1 MKTLIVGRYS
11 QQADAESARREL
23 LRVGF
28 PAREM
33 SLFYVSPQGQHAT
46 YPVGGDEDESAGTH
60 EARAGAVRGAAGGV
74 GAGAL
79 VGVATLPVLG
89 PGAPVLGAAVGAY
102 TGALVGALKNMEEPE
117 ASADSASPR
126 GEPSADAAPR
136 KAGML
141 LAVAV
146 ATPAEQEAAIEI
158 LGVWADEL
166 EAAEGTLENGDWIDF
181 NPLAPGTAIARAEP
195 RQSQP

>member
-23 LRVGF
+23 LRAGF

-33 SLFYVSPQGQHAT
+33 SLFYVNPQGQHAT

-74 GAGAL
+74 GAGTL
-79 VGVATLPVLG
+79 VGVVTIPVLG
-89 PGAPVLGAAVGAY
+89 PGAALLGAAVGAY
-102 TGALVGALKNMEEPE
+102 TGSLVGALKNMEEPE
-117 ASADSASPR
+117 APADSVDHNS
-126 GEPSADAAPR
+126 EPSADAPQR

-141 LAVAV
+141 LAMAV
-146 ATPAEQEAAIEI
+146 VTPAEQETAIEI
-158 LGVWADEL
+158 LGVRADVL
-166 EAAEGTLENGDWIDF
+166 EAAEWTLENGDWSDF
-181 NPLAPGTAIARAEP
+181 NPLAPGKTIA